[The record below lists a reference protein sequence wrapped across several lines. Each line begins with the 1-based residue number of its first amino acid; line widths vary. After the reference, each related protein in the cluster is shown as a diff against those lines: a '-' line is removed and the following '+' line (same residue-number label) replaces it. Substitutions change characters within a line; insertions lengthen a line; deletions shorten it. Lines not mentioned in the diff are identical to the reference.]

1 MASFSPDSPEFGR
14 MQEEALSRLR
24 EMQRRSRAMVG
35 DNQAKSGSAPLPGG
49 ALSGAEK
56 THAGDNK
63 REPLSAGPLGFL
75 RDILGD
81 SFELDADRLL
91 LLLIIFML
99 YKNGADIKLLIALGY
114 IFI

>member
-24 EMQRRSRAMVG
+24 EMQRRSRAVVG
-35 DNQAKSGSAPLPGG
+35 DNQAKSGSTPLPG
-49 ALSGAEK
+49 AEK
-56 THAGDNK
+56 NHAGDNK
-63 REPLSAGPLGFL
+63 REPLSVGPLGFL